1 MWNFIE
7 TNEHLVEWMML
18 AAAAMFLV
26 TLAVV
31 PFLIIRLPSDY
42 FTHSRRLRQDLD
54 PRHPAVRVIFI
65 VVKNV
70 IGGLLIAVGIAMLVL
85 PGQGLLTIVIGLT
98 LVDFPGKYRVEQAVV
113 RQHTVH
119 RAIDW
124 IRTKAGKP
132 PLELD

>member
-1 MWNFIE
+1 MWNFIKA
-7 TNEHLVEWMML
+7 NEHLVEWMML
-18 AAAAMFLV
+18 SAAAMFIV

-31 PFLIIRLPSDY
+31 PLLIIRLPSDY
-42 FTHSRRLRQDLD
+42 FAHSRRLREDLD
-54 PRHPAVRVIFI
+54 PRHPAVRVTFI

-70 IGGLLIAVGIAMLVL
+70 VGALLIAVGIAMLVL

-98 LVDFPGKYRVEQAVV
+98 LVDFPGKYRVERAVV